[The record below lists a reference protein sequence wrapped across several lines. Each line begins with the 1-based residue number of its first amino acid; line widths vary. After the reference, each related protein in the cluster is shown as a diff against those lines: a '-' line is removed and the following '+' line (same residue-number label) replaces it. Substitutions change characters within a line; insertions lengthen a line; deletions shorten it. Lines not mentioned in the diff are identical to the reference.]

1 MRCIALRRDA
11 SRKCELLDAVY
22 GSSSGSQALEVGAC
36 MHACMHACLDGAFCV
51 FSACMQKSNEEVV
64 YAVHV
69 HILFRCTD
77 SQTSSF
83 AASRLRRKRG
93 AAFLMSSLLP

>member
-36 MHACMHACLDGAFCV
+36 MHACMHACMFGWGFLCV
-51 FSACMQKSNEEVV
+51 FCMHAEE
-64 YAVHV
+64 
-69 HILFRCTD
+69 
-77 SQTSSF
+77 Q
-83 AASRLRRKRG
+83 
-93 AAFLMSSLLP
+93 